1 MAVVERGGGLV
12 GREAVLG
19 VAEAALDEMLSGA
32 GQLLLVTGEPGIGKS
47 AVLTEVARR
56 GAHRGSRVLRGV
68 CWRGNGAP
76 PYWPWTQVLRGVELD
91 HSGYGEAGRLLA
103 GQPEGGLGS
112 AQEAADARFRLF
124 DSVAGLFTRLAR
136 DRPLLIILDDLQW
149 ADSASVQLLDFVA
162 RQCAAER
169 VLLLGAYRNE
179 ETAGALLGVGG
190 QVLPLTGLS
199 PAEVGTLIAV
209 IGGSRPSEEQAGAV
223 WRRSGG
229 NPLFV
234 RELTRLVLARGDSAG
249 PLPDSVRQTLT
260 ERLARVSPACAEMLE
275 VAAVD
280 GLDLQLDVLS
290 RALDLTSDSAA
301 DLLDEAVRA
310 RVVALDHAGAHFVHD
325 LFRETI
331 LARLSSAHR
340 AALHATVGRALQSL
354 RGGGRD
360 VAEVGAAARLAAH
373 FVAAGPTLAAEAL
386 DYSVR
391 AAQEATARLGHAE
404 AVRHYEAALGLVGD
418 DAKRRVEL
426 LFALAGACDRAGDSA
441 AARSAYRRVA
451 DAARSS
457 ADWITLARAGSGLHA
472 LGSRAAADERECTDL
487 LTEANARL
495 SREASPNVA
504 ALDRA
509 ILSLR
514 SEVLAAL
521 ARIHRHTAL
530 RTTLDP
536 KARGIANEAIEL
548 ARAAN
553 DPAALGHALLAAH
566 DVGWEP
572 GSAHE
577 RLPIIAEMADAADQ
591 AADADL
597 VAEASLLRAAALIE
611 LGDPSGR
618 AELSRYTI
626 LAEGLGHARGRWG
639 ALSRRATLA
648 GISGRIDEAMGLA
661 DAALNL
667 GLQIGVPDARGCFS
681 TLRGS
686 LAAFGSSMPTLEDLL
701 PDTDP
706 LWPVFPLLRAWTLVS
721 HHELE
726 PATTCM
732 RAFAIEDIEGKY
744 DLELLAVAAFVCAAV
759 GSDAQREWVYA
770 RLQPHAGTHA
780 VVGGC
785 AAYHGCVDHHLGLL
799 AAALSRGHTAALHFD
814 NAIAQY
820 ERLGAPAWAAIS
832 RSERDRL
839 QAAAPGDE
847 FRYQGTTWQ
856 LVFDGQHAQLPDAK
870 GLHDIAALLRS
881 PGHEIHVFSLLGLPA
896 SPTGADVVLDEHAR
910 SEYGRRLAKLEREIA
925 VADAMVDP
933 RSSERA
939 TSERDALVHELS
951 AATGLGGRQRR
962 LGDQTE
968 RARKTVGARIR
979 DALARIE
986 RVHPLL
992 AGHLRLTLRTGTT
1005 CAYVPPDERRWRV

>member
-32 GQLLLVTGEPGIGKS
+32 GQLLLVTGEPGMGKS
-47 AVLTEVARR
+47 ALLAEVARR
-56 GAHRGSRVLRGV
+56 GSHRGARVLRGV
-68 CWRGNGAP
+68 CWRGDGAP
-76 PYWPWTQVLRGVELD
+76 PYWPWTQVLRGMELD
-91 HSGYGEAGRLLA
+91 DAGYGEAGRLIA
-103 GQPEGGLGS
+103 GQPAGGFGS

-124 DSVAGLFTRLAR
+124 DCVAGLFARLAR
-136 DRPLLIILDDLQW
+136 DTPLLIILDDLHW
-149 ADSASVQLLDFVA
+149 ADNASVQLLDFVA

-169 VLLLGAYRNE
+169 VLLLGAYRAE
-179 ETAGALLGVGG
+179 ETAEALLGVGG

-199 PAEVGTLIAV
+199 PTEVGALIAV
-209 IGGSRPSEEQAGAV
+209 IGGSHPSEDQASAV

-249 PLPDSVRQTLT
+249 PLPESVRQTLT
-260 ERLARVSPACAEMLE
+260 ARLARVSPACAEMLM

-280 GLDLQLDVLS
+280 GLHLQLGVLS
-290 RALDLTSDSAA
+290 RALDVTPDAAA
-301 DLLDEAVRA
+301 DLLDEAVHA
-310 RVVALDHAGAHFVHD
+310 RVVLVDDAGPHFTHD

-331 LARLSSAHR
+331 LARLSSARR
-340 AALHATVGRALQSL
+340 AALHASVGRAIQALGSGAM
-354 RGGGRD
+354 RGD
-360 VAEVGAAARLAAH
+360 LAEIGAAARLAAH

-386 DYSVR
+386 DYSVL
-391 AAQEATARLGHAE
+391 AAQEATARLGHAD
-404 AVRHYEAALGLVGD
+404 AVRHYEAALGLIAD
-418 DAKRRVEL
+418 DAKSRVDL

-441 AARSAYRRVA
+441 AARLAYRHVA

-457 ADWITLARAGSGLHA
+457 ADWATLARAALGLHS
-472 LGSRAAADERECTDL
+472 LGSRAVADERESADL
-487 LTEANARL
+487 LSEANTRL
-495 SREASPNVA
+495 SSAASPGAPSPDSAN
-504 ALDRA
+504 
-509 ILSLR
+509 LSLR
-514 SEVLAAL
+514 SELLAAL

-536 KARGIANEAIEL
+536 QARGIANEAIEL
-548 ARAAN
+548 ARSAN

-577 RLPIIAEMADAADQ
+577 RLPIIAEMADAANE
-591 AADADL
+591 AGDADL

-648 GISGRIDEAMGLA
+648 ALSGRIGEAIGLA

-686 LAAFGSSMPTLEDLL
+686 LAAFGSSMPTLEDVL

-721 HHELE
+721 HNDLE
-726 PATTCM
+726 QASTCM
-732 RAFAIEDIEGKY
+732 RGFAIEDVDGKY

-759 GSDAQREWVYA
+759 GSDSQREWVYA

-799 AAALSRGHTAALHFD
+799 AAALEPRTRG
-814 NAIAQY
+814 
-820 ERLGAPAWAAIS
+820 G
-832 RSERDRL
+832 
-839 QAAAPGDE
+839 
-847 FRYQGTTWQ
+847 
-856 LVFDGQHAQLPDAK
+856 
-870 GLHDIAALLRS
+870 S
-881 PGHEIHVFSLLGLPA
+881 PF
-896 SPTGADVVLDEHAR
+896 
-910 SEYGRRLAKLEREIA
+910 
-925 VADAMVDP
+925 
-933 RSSERA
+933 
-939 TSERDALVHELS
+939 
-951 AATGLGGRQRR
+951 
-962 LGDQTE
+962 
-968 RARKTVGARIR
+968 
-979 DALARIE
+979 
-986 RVHPLL
+986 
-992 AGHLRLTLRTGTT
+992 
-1005 CAYVPPDERRWRV
+1005 

>member
-56 GAHRGSRVLRGV
+56 GAHRGARVLRGV
-68 CWRGNGAP
+68 CWRGDGAP
-76 PYWPWTQVLRGVELD
+76 PYWPWTQVLRGMELD
-91 HSGYGEAGRLLA
+91 DAGYGEAGRLLA
-103 GQPEGGLGS
+103 GQPAGGVGS

-124 DSVAGLFTRLAR
+124 DAVAGLFTRLAR
-136 DRPLLIILDDLQW
+136 DTPLLIILDDLHW

-179 ETAGALLGVGG
+179 ETAGALLGLGG

-209 IGGSRPSEEQAGAV
+209 IGGSHPSEEQASAV

-280 GLDLQLDVLS
+280 GLHLQLDVLS

-310 RVVALDHAGAHFVHD
+310 RVVVLDDAGAHFAHD

-331 LARLSSAHR
+331 LAQLSSARR
-340 AALHATVGRALQSL
+340 AALHAAVGRAIQAL
-354 RGGGRD
+354 GGGAIRRD
-360 VAEVGAAARLAAH
+360 LAEIGAAARLAAH

-386 DYSVR
+386 DYSVL
-391 AAQEATARLGHAE
+391 AAQEATARLGHAD
-404 AVRHYEAALGLVGD
+404 AVRHYEAALGLVAD
-418 DAKRRVEL
+418 DAKRRVDL

-457 ADWITLARAGSGLHA
+457 ADWITLARAGLGLHS

-495 SREASPNVA
+495 SSEASPNVA
-504 ALDRA
+504 SLDRA

-577 RLPIIAEMADAADQ
+577 RLPIIAAMADAADQ
-591 AADADL
+591 AGDADL

-611 LGDPSGR
+611 LGDPVRSSGAHPLHHPRRGPGSRPR
-618 AELSRYTI
+618 A
-626 LAEGLGHARGRWG
+626 LGR
-639 ALSRRATLA
+639 S
-648 GISGRIDEAMGLA
+648 
-661 DAALNL
+661 
-667 GLQIGVPDARGCFS
+667 
-681 TLRGS
+681 
-686 LAAFGSSMPTLEDLL
+686 
-701 PDTDP
+701 
-706 LWPVFPLLRAWTLVS
+706 
-721 HHELE
+721 E
-726 PATTCM
+726 PAGDACGNL
-732 RAFAIEDIEGKY
+732 RPNRR
-744 DLELLAVAAFVCAAV
+744 CHRV
-759 GSDAQREWVYA
+759 G
-770 RLQPHAGTHA
+770 
-780 VVGGC
+780 
-785 AAYHGCVDHHLGLL
+785 
-799 AAALSRGHTAALHFD
+799 
-814 NAIAQY
+814 
-820 ERLGAPAWAAIS
+820 
-832 RSERDRL
+832 
-839 QAAAPGDE
+839 
-847 FRYQGTTWQ
+847 
-856 LVFDGQHAQLPDAK
+856 
-870 GLHDIAALLRS
+870 
-881 PGHEIHVFSLLGLPA
+881 
-896 SPTGADVVLDEHAR
+896 
-910 SEYGRRLAKLEREIA
+910 
-925 VADAMVDP
+925 
-933 RSSERA
+933 
-939 TSERDALVHELS
+939 
-951 AATGLGGRQRR
+951 
-962 LGDQTE
+962 
-968 RARKTVGARIR
+968 
-979 DALARIE
+979 
-986 RVHPLL
+986 
-992 AGHLRLTLRTGTT
+992 
-1005 CAYVPPDERRWRV
+1005 